1 MEINSTSVR
10 GKKIT
15 FKIKSFRDNDG
26 DLCLNISIITGLS
39 LKSFV
44 TNSKGYLI
52 LLNSIY
58 FTYRFTSDNMF

>member
-1 MEINSTSVR
+1 MQINSTSAR

-15 FKIKSFRDNDG
+15 FQIRSFRDNDG
-26 DLCLNISIITGLS
+26 DLCLNMSITTGLS

-44 TNSKGYLI
+44 TDSKGYLI

-58 FTYRFTSDNMF
+58 FIYRFPSDNMF